1 MLDYDPHCGLKSSC
15 VTALPVG
22 FFKIEPRAT
31 KMDEL
36 LTNFQN
42 HLNDQDLS
50 PLTIKGYLSDLQH
63 FARWF
68 EQTNG
73 ETLSVQR
80 ITPTDVKEYK
90 HFLLAVERRKAG
102 TVNRRLAAL
111 AALCKWARQTK
122 QITSDPTE
130 NIKGVTGV
138 ARGPKWLDK
147 HEQHRLLR
155 AIENDL
161 ELAKQKYPKRWLT
174 RRRDASLVLFLL
186 HTGLRL
192 SEAVELRMED
202 IQLSER
208 KGSVLVQHGK
218 GNKQRSVPLNSEAR
232 KALQEWLKVRPQ
244 SDHLWMTVEGEH
256 EVLSGR
262 TVQRILQRYAR
273 DAKLDE
279 LTPHVCRHTFAK
291 NLVENEVGLEKVAAL
306 LGHSSLNT
314 TRIYITP
321 SERDLELAVEHLIT
335 Q

>member
-1 MLDYDPHCGLKSSC
+1 MNKQ
-15 VTALPVG
+15 
-22 FFKIEPRAT
+22 
-31 KMDEL
+31 
-36 LTNFQN
+36 LTNFKN
-42 HLNDQDLS
+42 YLDNQDLS

-63 FARWF
+63 FDRWF

-73 ETLSVQR
+73 EALTVQR

-90 HFLLAVERRKAG
+90 QYLLRVERRKAG

-111 AALCKWARQTK
+111 TAICKWARHTK

-130 NIKGVTGV
+130 NIKGV

-147 HEQHRLLR
+147 HEQHRLIR

-161 ELAKQKYPKRWLT
+161 ELAKKNYPKRWVT
-174 RRRDASLVLFLL
+174 RRRDASMVLFLL

-192 SEAVELRMED
+192 SEAIDLQMSD

-208 KGSVLVQHGK
+208 KGSVLVQNGK
-218 GNKQRSVPLNSEAR
+218 GNKQRRVPLNSDAR
-232 KALQEWLKVRPQ
+232 KALQEWNEVRPQ

-256 EVLSGR
+256 ESLSGR
-262 TVQRILQRYAR
+262 TVQRILQRYAKTA
-273 DAKLDE
+273 DVKE
-279 LTPHVCRHTFAK
+279 LTPHICRHTFAK
-291 NLVENEVGLEKVAAL
+291 NLVDNGVGLEKVAAL

-314 TRIYITP
+314 TRIYIVP

>member
-1 MLDYDPHCGLKSSC
+1 MNKQ
-15 VTALPVG
+15 
-22 FFKIEPRAT
+22 
-31 KMDEL
+31 

-42 HLNDQDLS
+42 YLDDQDLS
-50 PLTIKGYLSDLQH
+50 PLTIKGYLSDLNH

-73 ETLSVQR
+73 EQLTVQR

-90 HFLLAVERRKAG
+90 HFLLGVERRKAG

-130 NIKGVTGV
+130 NIKGVAGV
-138 ARGPKWLDK
+138 VRGPKWLDK
-147 HEQHRLLR
+147 HEQHSLMR

-161 ELAKQKYPKRWLT
+161 ELAKKNYPKRWVT
-174 RRRDASLVLFLL
+174 RRRDASMVLFLL

-192 SEAVELRMED
+192 SEAINLQMSD

-208 KGSVLVQHGK
+208 KGSVLVQNGK
-218 GNKQRSVPLNSEAR
+218 GNKQRSVPLNSDAR
-232 KALQEWLKVRPQ
+232 KALQEWNEVRPQ

-256 EVLSGR
+256 ESLSGR
-262 TVQRILQRYAR
+262 TVQRVLQRYAKTA
-273 DAKLDE
+273 DVKE
-279 LTPHVCRHTFAK
+279 LTPHICRHTFAK
-291 NLVENEVGLEKVAAL
+291 NLVDNGVGLEKVAAL

-314 TRIYITP
+314 TRIYIVP

>member
-1 MLDYDPHCGLKSSC
+1 MNK
-15 VTALPVG
+15 
-22 FFKIEPRAT
+22 
-31 KMDEL
+31 L
-36 LTNFQN
+36 LTNFQK
-42 HLNDQDLS
+42 HMDDQDLS
-50 PLTIKGYLSDLQH
+50 PLTIKGYLSDLNH

-73 ETLSVQR
+73 EVLTVQR

-90 HFLLAVERRKAG
+90 HFLLSVERRKAG

-130 NIKGVTGV
+130 NIKGVAGV

-147 HEQHRLLR
+147 HEQHRLIR

-161 ELAKQKYPKRWLT
+161 ELAKQNYPKRWVT

-192 SEAVELRMED
+192 SEAINLQMSD

-208 KGSVLVQHGK
+208 KGSVMVQNGK
-218 GNKQRSVPLNSEAR
+218 GNKQRSVPLNSDAR
-232 KALQEWLKVRPQ
+232 KAIQEWLEVRPK

-256 EVLSGR
+256 ARLSGR
-262 TVQRILQRYAR
+262 TVQRVLQRYAKAA
-273 DAKLDE
+273 DAKE
-279 LTPHVCRHTFAK
+279 LTPHICRHTFAK
-291 NLVENEVGLEKVAAL
+291 NLVDNGVGLEKVAAL

-314 TRIYITP
+314 TRIYIAP
-321 SERDLELAVEHLIT
+321 SERDLELAVEHLIN

>member
-1 MLDYDPHCGLKSSC
+1 MN
-15 VTALPVG
+15 T
-22 FFKIEPRAT
+22 
-31 KMDEL
+31 L
-36 LTNFQN
+36 LTNFQK

-50 PLTIKGYLSDLQH
+50 PLTIKGYLSDLNH
-63 FARWF
+63 FASWF

-73 ETLSVQR
+73 ETLTVQR

-90 HFLLAVERRKAG
+90 HFLLGPQRRKAG
-102 TVNRRLAAL
+102 TVNRRLASI
-111 AALCKWARQTK
+111 AALCKWARQTG

-130 NIKGVTGV
+130 NIKGVAGV
-138 ARGPKWLDK
+138 ACGPKWLDK

-155 AIENDL
+155 AVENDL
-161 ELAKQKYPKRWLT
+161 QLAKQKYPKRWVT
-174 RRRDASLVLFLL
+174 RRRDASIVLFLL

-192 SEAVELRMED
+192 SEAIALQMDD

-208 KGSVLVQHGK
+208 KGSVLIQNGK
-218 GNKQRSVPLNSEAR
+218 GNKQRSVPLNSDAR
-232 KALQEWLKVRPQ
+232 KALQEWLDVRPA
-244 SDHLWMTVEGEH
+244 SEHLWMTVEGEH

-262 TVQRILQRYAR
+262 TVQRILQRYAK
-273 DAKLDE
+273 AAELDV

>member
-1 MLDYDPHCGLKSSC
+1 MNK
-15 VTALPVG
+15 
-22 FFKIEPRAT
+22 
-31 KMDEL
+31 L
-36 LTNFQN
+36 LTNFQK
-42 HLNDQDLS
+42 HMDDQDLS
-50 PLTIKGYLSDLQH
+50 PLTVKGYLSDLNH

-73 ETLSVQR
+73 EVLTVQR

-90 HFLLAVERRKAG
+90 HFLLSVERRKAG
-102 TVNRRLAAL
+102 TVNRRLASI
-111 AALCKWARQTK
+111 AALCKWARQNK

-130 NIKGVTGV
+130 NIKGVAGV
-138 ARGPKWLDK
+138 VRGPKWLDK
-147 HEQHRLLR
+147 HEQHRLIR

-161 ELAKQKYPKRWLT
+161 ELAKQKYPKRWVT

-192 SEAVELRMED
+192 SEAIHLQMSD

-208 KGSVLVQHGK
+208 KGSVLVQNGK
-218 GNKQRSVPLNSEAR
+218 GNKQRSVPLNSDAR
-232 KALQEWLKVRPQ
+232 KAIQEWLEVRPQ

-256 EVLSGR
+256 ESLSGR
-262 TVQRILQRYAR
+262 TVQRVLQRYAKAA
-273 DAKLDE
+273 DVKD

-321 SERDLELAVEHLIT
+321 SERDLELAVEHLAI

>member
-1 MLDYDPHCGLKSSC
+1 MNTLLNKFQKYLD
-15 VTALPVG
+15 
-22 FFKIEPRAT
+22 
-31 KMDEL
+31 
-36 LTNFQN
+36 
-42 HLNDQDLS
+42 DQDLS

-63 FARWF
+63 FDRWF

-73 ETLSVQR
+73 EALTVQR

-90 HFLLAVERRKAG
+90 QYLLRIERRKAG

-130 NIKGVTGV
+130 NIKGVAGAV
-138 ARGPKWLDK
+138 RGPKWLDK
-147 HEQHRLLR
+147 HEQHRLIR

-161 ELAKQKYPKRWLT
+161 ELAKKNYPKRWVT
-174 RRRDASLVLFLL
+174 RRRDASMVLFLL

-192 SEAVELRMED
+192 SEAINLQMTD

-208 KGSVLVQHGK
+208 KGSVSVQNGK
-218 GNKQRSVPLNSEAR
+218 GNKQRSVPLNSDAR
-232 KALQEWLKVRPQ
+232 NALQEWNEVRPP

-256 EVLSGR
+256 ESLSGR
-262 TVQRILQRYAR
+262 TVQRIMQRYAK
-273 DAKLDE
+273 AAQLDV

-291 NLVENEVGLEKVAAL
+291 NLVDNGVGLEKVAAL

-314 TRIYITP
+314 TRIYIVP
-321 SERDLELAVEHLIT
+321 SERDLELAVENLIT

>member
-1 MLDYDPHCGLKSSC
+1 MNK
-15 VTALPVG
+15 
-22 FFKIEPRAT
+22 
-31 KMDEL
+31 L
-36 LTNFQN
+36 LTNFQK
-42 HLNDQDLS
+42 HMDDQDLS
-50 PLTIKGYLSDLQH
+50 PLTVKGYLSDLNH

-73 ETLSVQR
+73 EVLAVQR

-90 HFLLAVERRKAG
+90 HFLLGPQRRKAG
-102 TVNRRLAAL
+102 TVNRRLASI

-147 HEQHRLLR
+147 HEQHRLMR

-161 ELAKQKYPKRWLT
+161 ELAKQKYPKRWVT

-192 SEAVELRMED
+192 SEAINLQMID

-208 KGSVLVQHGK
+208 KGSVLVQNGK
-218 GNKQRSVPLNSEAR
+218 GNKQRSVPLNSAAR
-232 KALQEWLKVRPQ
+232 KAIQEWLEVRPQ
-244 SDHLWMTVEGEH
+244 SEHLWMTVEGEH
-256 EVLSGR
+256 ESLSGR
-262 TVQRILQRYAR
+262 TVQRVLQRYAKAA
-273 DAKLDE
+273 DVKE

-321 SERDLELAVEHLIT
+321 SERDLELAVEHLISR
-335 Q
+335 

>member
-1 MLDYDPHCGLKSSC
+1 MDKLLVNFQKH
-15 VTALPVG
+15 
-22 FFKIEPRAT
+22 
-31 KMDEL
+31 MDEL
-36 LTNFQN
+36 
-42 HLNDQDLS
+42 DLS
-50 PLTIKGYLSDLQH
+50 PLTIKGYLSDLHH
-63 FARWF
+63 FTRWF

-73 ETLSVQR
+73 EVLTVQR
-80 ITPTDVKEYK
+80 ITPTDVKDYK
-90 HFLLAVERRKAG
+90 HFLLGVERKKAG

-111 AALCKWARQTK
+111 AALAKWARQTK

-130 NIKGVTGV
+130 NIKGVAGV

-147 HEQHRLLR
+147 HEQHRLVR

-161 ELAKQKYPKRWLT
+161 QLAKKKYPKRWVT

-192 SEAVELRMED
+192 SEAIGLQMGD

-208 KGSVLVQHGK
+208 KGSVQVQNGK

-232 KALQEWLKVRPQ
+232 KALQEWMAVRPQ
-244 SDHLWMTVEGEH
+244 SEHLWMTVEGEH
-256 EVLSGR
+256 ESLSGR
-262 TVQRILQRYAR
+262 TVQRILQRYAKEAQL
-273 DAKLDE
+273 DA

-321 SERDLELAVEHLIT
+321 SERDLELAVEHLAI